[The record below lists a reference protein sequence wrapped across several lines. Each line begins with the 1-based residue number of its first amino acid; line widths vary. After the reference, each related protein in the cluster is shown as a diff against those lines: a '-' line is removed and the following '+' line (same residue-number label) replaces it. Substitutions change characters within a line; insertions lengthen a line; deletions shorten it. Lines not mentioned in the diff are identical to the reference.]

1 MHGTRGIIDYV
12 EVVMSKAGNFRS
24 VTRAHRSGWHLIEMG
39 TMERERHNVSH
50 LGLMLWSDRNTSGK
64 YIANYKEGYLS
75 RFAFE
80 RIEDAAFFKLRW
92 S

>member
-1 MHGTRGIIDYV
+1 MN
-12 EVVMSKAGNFRS
+12 KNGNFRS

-39 TMERERHNVSH
+39 ISERQKHAVSH
-50 LGLMLWSDRNTSGK
+50 VGLMIWSDRNTGGR
-64 YIANYKEGYLS
+64 YIANYKDGYLS

-80 RIEDAAFFKLRW
+80 KIEDAAFFRLRW

>member
-1 MHGTRGIIDYV
+1 
-12 EVVMSKAGNFRS
+12 MSKTGNFRS
-24 VTRAHRSGWHLIEMG
+24 VTRAHRSGWYLVEMG
-39 TMERERHNVSH
+39 INDRVKHNVGH
-50 LGLMLWSDRNTSGK
+50 VGLMIWSDRNLQGR
-64 YIANYKEGYLS
+64 YIANYQDGYKS